1 MTAVIKFQNLTLGYD
16 RLPAVQELDAE
27 VQEGSLT
34 AVVGPNGAGK
44 STLLKGVTGAL
55 SPLDGGILIDGF
67 RRDEIAYLPQQSQ
80 IDGSFPIS
88 VIDLVAMGL
97 WHEIGAF
104 GRLSRKFCA
113 RARGCRYRSSGFD
126 GIGKTDHWIVIGWA
140 NAAGIVCKTAFAR
153 CASCLVG

>member
-1 MTAVIKFQNLTLGYD
+1 MASVQVVDPRRRYHETKTGSISPSACWHEAQAGPSQSAYSCALAWIFLGNQRFEFSLTAVIKFQNLTLGYD

-67 RRDEIAYLPQQSQ
+67 RRDEIA
-80 IDGSFPIS
+80 
-88 VIDLVAMGL
+88 
-97 WHEIGAF
+97 
-104 GRLSRKFCA
+104 
-113 RARGCRYRSSGFD
+113 
-126 GIGKTDHWIVIGWA
+126 
-140 NAAGIVCKTAFAR
+140 
-153 CASCLVG
+153 